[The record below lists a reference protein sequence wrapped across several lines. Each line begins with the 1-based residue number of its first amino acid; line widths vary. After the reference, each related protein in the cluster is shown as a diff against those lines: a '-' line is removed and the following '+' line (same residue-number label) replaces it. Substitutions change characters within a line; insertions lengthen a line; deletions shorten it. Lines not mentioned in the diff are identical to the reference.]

1 MAGLGL
7 VPSGSIVSR
16 TPCRMSPSSWK
27 LASLTRSGSI
37 HASMNCL
44 DRSSDAASLLSLS
57 LALLLSLDPRR
68 PAPVPPTAGLEYR
81 ERVALVVGGA
91 LIAAAPGVP
100 GVGSPPFFFDVLPRG
115 PAALLLTT
123 LGVCACEHHPVCNIS
138 NYSWLKSGRG
148 HGLLLCVLFS
158 PGAKPHC
165 LGGGLGAATRS
176 RRRRCSSGN
185 GMFGKEVR
193 NLRTDCL
200 LQKRALGQAG
210 PGC

>member
-1 MAGLGL
+1 MAGLGR

-27 LASLTRSGSI
+27 LASLARSGSI

-91 LIAAAPGVP
+91 LMAAAPGVP
-100 GVGSPPFFFDVLPRG
+100 GVGSPP
-115 PAALLLTT
+115 LLLRR
-123 LGVCACEHHPVCNIS
+123 AA
-138 NYSWLKSGRG
+138 SWPGRAPA
-148 HGLLLCVLFS
+148 HD
-158 PGAKPHC
+158 
-165 LGGGLGAATRS
+165 LGGLR
-176 RRRRCSSGN
+176 
-185 GMFGKEVR
+185 
-193 NLRTDCL
+193 LRTPPYM
-200 LQKRALGQAG
+200 RY
-210 PGC
+210 